1 MVRADPT
8 SSSMSYEL
16 LPVSGNPALGD
27 EAAGAGNPNR
37 VRLLQ
42 SFNQA
47 VVSQLDLDSL
57 LKLIFTGV
65 REIFEQT
72 IAATLSI
79 HDAEKDELNVHLLH
93 SEDPELFREGMPLSF
108 EGTPSGMAFTSRQAV
123 LIHRL
128 VYDDFPSP
136 LIERAQADGIK
147 SGCSV
152 PLVSHNRVVGALTL
166 GAAEEYAYKAA
177 DVALLVQVGM
187 LISMPIENALNFRTA
202 ERERDRNRLLLE
214 VNNAV
219 ASNLDLRQLLQA
231 ITTRLRTVIPH
242 DATGLAVWDENIKQ
256 LRMHAVQA
264 NDPGPIAEGQPLPM
278 DGSPSG
284 LAFMTG
290 ETVLRDRN
298 DFEEFHSPYFRKM
311 IEAIGLRSG
320 CNVPLKV
327 EDQVIGVLS
336 LGSYKEGAFSQK
348 DVSLLEQ
355 IAPQLA
361 IAVQNAVNFK
371 RAELEGDRKRLL
383 LDINNAVVSHLDLK
397 DLVKAVS
404 AKLRD
409 IMPHDS
415 AGIALYD
422 PKLNHLVEYTN
433 VNYKDLNAF
442 AVGDTIPIEGT
453 PAGQVFLT
461 GKPLLIR
468 RPDPEAYPDD
478 RYSRSTEAGNPQS
491 ACLALLMSHGRK
503 LGIAGV
509 SSTQAD
515 RFTEEDLELFSQ
527 VAGQIAIAVQNT
539 LNFEQA
545 NKERQRAQ
553 MLLEIN
559 NAVTSN
565 LDLHELIR
573 ATSACLHEYFH
584 HDFAGM
590 SLYDEETERL
600 MVHSLDLSQPGDF
613 LLEGA
618 FYPMEG
624 TLNGLAFTSRE
635 PVVRNRIDPNETSWP
650 LARQF
655 FEEQGL
661 KSACFIPM
669 ISQGRTVGVLNLGS
683 RTEDAFSEERVEL
696 LIHIAGQ
703 LAIAMQNSLNFD
715 RATKA
720 KERTQILLEAN
731 NAIAT
736 SLNLRDLLKTT
747 SACLR
752 AYFDHDVAGLS
763 LFDDSKKKLIV
774 HAMDRNDQ
782 FTREGTALPLEGTP
796 VAVAFAS
803 GRAVLWGSFN
813 LEEFASP
820 EMKAAWHDGWR
831 SGCSVPLIAHDRK
844 LGVLG
849 LVSFRE
855 NAFNEADADLL
866 LSIAGQVALAVEN
879 TLQFR
884 EIESLKNKIASERL
898 YLEEEIKTQYNFA
911 EIVGQSSPLREVLR
925 HVETVAPTDSTVLL
939 IGETGTGKELIA
951 RAIHNLSSRLERT
964 LVKLN
969 CAAIPTGLLESE
981 LFGHEKGAFTG
992 AIAQRVGRFEL
1003 AHKGTLLLDEIGE
1016 IPLELQPK
1024 LLRVLQEHEF
1034 ERLGSSRTV
1043 KTDARL
1049 IAATNC
1055 DLEQMVE
1062 EKKFRSDLFYRLNV
1076 FPIVI
1081 PPLRERTGDIPLLV
1095 SYFTQKHGARMNKRI
1110 ETIPTKTMQ
1119 ALCNYR
1125 WPGNVRELENFIERS
1140 VILSHGS
1147 DLQSPLSE
1155 LQGDVETRSDV
1166 KGAPVKPQ
1174 LTTMDEMER
1183 AYIQEVLRQ
1192 TKGSI
1197 GGKDGAAEILGMPA
1211 STLRGR
1217 MKKLGIR

>member
-1 MVRADPT
+1 MSKAEPT
-8 SSSMSYEL
+8 TQMNYEL
-16 LPVSGNPALGD
+16 RPVRDGFSLD
-27 EAAGAGNPNR
+27 GANLDSAR
-37 VRLLQ
+37 VKLLLD
-42 SFNQA
+42 FNHA

-57 LKLIFTGV
+57 LKRIFKSV
-65 REIFEQT
+65 QEMFRQT

-79 HDAEKDELNVHLLH
+79 HDSEKNELRIHLLH
-93 SEDPELFREGMPLSF
+93 SDDPDLFPEGMPLPLDGS
-108 EGTPSGMAFTSRQAV
+108 PSGLAFTTGQTV
-123 LIHRL
+123 LIHRV
-128 VYDDFPSP
+128 VYEDFPSP
-136 LIERAQADGIK
+136 LIERALADGIK

-152 PLVSHNRVVGALTL
+152 PLISHNRVVGALTV
-166 GAAEEYAYKAA
+166 GAAQEGAYRTA
-177 DVALLVQVGM
+177 DAELLTQIGAQM
-187 LISMPIENALNFRTA
+187 AMPIENALNFRSA
-202 ERERDRNRLLLE
+202 QRERDRNRLLLE

-219 ASNLDLRQLLQA
+219 ASILDLRQLLHA
-231 ITTRLRTVIPH
+231 VTASLRAVIPH
-242 DATGLAVWDENIKQ
+242 DATGLAVWDEKIQ
-256 LRMHAVQA
+256 TLRMHAVQA
-264 NDPGPIAEGQPLPM
+264 DDPGPIAEGQPLPM
-278 DGSPSG
+278 EGSPSG
-284 LAFMTG
+284 LAFKTG
-290 ETVLRDRN
+290 KTVLRNRN

-311 IEAIGLRSG
+311 VEAIGLRCG
-320 CNVPLKV
+320 CNIPLKV
-327 EDQVIGVLS
+327 QDQVIGVLS
-336 LGSYKEGAFSQK
+336 LGSCKEAAFTQE
-348 DVSLLEQ
+348 DATLLEQ

-361 IAVQNAVNFK
+361 IAVQNAANFQ
-371 RAELEGDRKRLL
+371 RAERERDRKRLL
-383 LDINNAVVSHLDLK
+383 LKINNVVVSHLDLK

-404 AKLRD
+404 AALSD

-422 PKLNHLVEYTN
+422 AKLNHLVEYTN
-433 VNYKDLNAF
+433 VNYKDLEAF
-442 AVGDTIPIEGT
+442 KVGDTIPIEGT
-453 PAGQVFLT
+453 PAGLVFLT

-468 RPDPEAYPDD
+468 RPNPEAYPVD
-478 RYSRSTEAGNPQS
+478 RYSRMPVERSPKS
-491 ACLALLMSHGRK
+491 ACLAPLITHGRK
-503 LGIAGV
+503 LGIVGV
-509 SSTQAD
+509 SSTQEEM
-515 RFTEEDLELFSQ
+515 FTEEHLELFNQ

-539 LNFEQA
+539 LNFERA
-545 NKERQRAQ
+545 TRERQRAQ
-553 MLLEIN
+553 MLLKIN
-559 NAVTSN
+559 NATTSN

-573 ATSACLHEYFH
+573 AASACLHEYFH
-584 HDFAGM
+584 HDFAGIA
-590 SLYDEETERL
+590 LFDDETERL
-600 MVHSLDLSQPGDF
+600 MVHSLDLSQPSDF

-624 TLNGLAFTSRE
+624 TLNGLAFTSRQ
-635 PVVRNRIDPNETSWP
+635 PVVRNRIDPSETSWP

-655 FEEQGL
+655 FEEKGL
-661 KSACFIPM
+661 QSACFIPM
-669 ISQGRTVGVLNLGS
+669 ISRGGVVGVLNLGS
-683 RTEDAFSEERVEL
+683 RIEDAFSEEKVEL
-696 LIHIAGQ
+696 LIHVAGQ

-715 RATKA
+715 RAKKA

-731 NAIAT
+731 NAVAT
-736 SLNLRDLLKTT
+736 SLNLRNLLSTT
-747 SACLR
+747 SECLR
-752 AYFDHDVAGLS
+752 KSFNHDLAGLALYDES
-763 LFDDSKKKLIV
+763 RKQLIV
-774 HAMDRNDQ
+774 HAMDRNNKNPYTMEGIALANEGSPMALA
-782 FTREGTALPLEGTP
+782 FTSGQPVLRGHIDLNEFPAAEMREGYQ
-796 VAVAFAS
+796 F
-803 GRAVLWGSFN
+803 
-813 LEEFASP
+813 
-820 EMKAAWHDGWR
+820 GWR
-831 SGCSVPLIAHDRK
+831 SFCNVPLITHDRS

-855 NAFNEADADLL
+855 DAFSSTDADLL
-866 LSIAGQVALAVEN
+866 QSIAGQVALAVEN

-884 EIESLKNKIASERL
+884 EIESLKNKIASEKL

-911 EIVGQSSPLREVLR
+911 EIIGESSPLKEVLR
-925 HVETVAPTDSTVLL
+925 QVETVAPTDSTVLL

-951 RAIHNLSSRLERT
+951 RAIHNLSSRGERT

-1055 DLEQMVE
+1055 DLAQMVD

-1076 FPIVI
+1076 FPIMI
-1081 PPLRERTGDIPLLV
+1081 PPLRERSGDIPLLV
-1095 SYFTQKHGARMNKRI
+1095 GYFAQKHAARMNKRI
-1110 ETIPTKTMQ
+1110 QTIPAKTMH
-1119 ALCNYR
+1119 ALCSYR

-1155 LQGDVETRSDV
+1155 LQISEEIQAEGDH
-1166 KGAPVKPQ
+1166 APSSKPQ

-1183 AYIQEVLRQ
+1183 AYIEEVLRH
-1192 TKGSI
+1192 TSGSI